1 MEPNTIATSHEKLWI
16 SKKRNVPKLSV
27 PSSLV
32 ALFVEFKAAAR
43 AILWED
49 GKDPS

>member
-1 MEPNTIATSHEKLWI
+1 MIFVTYEPMEGI
-16 SKKRNVPKLSV
+16 VV
-27 PSSLV
+27 D
-32 ALFVEFKAAAR
+32 VEFKAAAR